1 MKGEFRIVPP
11 DDSSQVKSPQGVII
25 WRVINA
31 IMTIFFL
38 LAAYV
43 NVSVK

>member
-1 MKGEFRIVPP
+1 MIVPP
-11 DDSSQVKSPQGVII
+11 DDSSQVKPPPQGVTI

-43 NVSVK
+43 NVRVK